1 MGKKTTR
8 DQIVEAADDLFYR
21 QGYEHTS
28 FTEIAD
34 IVGISRGNFYHHFKT
49 KNDLLS
55 AVIMLR
61 TDSTRGLLQQWE
73 DQGMQPVDRI
83 RSFIRILVANQAKI
97 MRHGCP
103 VGTLCTELSKLG
115 HGTAAEANGLFVL
128 FHTWLRRQFEQLQ
141 PSDDADA
148 LALHLLARSQGVATL
163 AQAFHDADFVM
174 REVALM
180 EQWLDACVPTVS
192 QDKATP
198 RRQRKAVSKH

>member
-1 MGKKTTR
+1 MGKKATR

-34 IVGISRGNFYHHFKT
+34 AVGISRGNFYHHFKT
-49 KNDLLS
+49 KDDLLS

-61 TDSTRGLLQQWE
+61 TDRTHGLLQQWE
-73 DQGMQPVDRI
+73 DQGMQPADRI
-83 RSFIRILVANQAKI
+83 RSFIRILVANQTQI

-103 VGTLCTELSKLG
+103 VGTLSTELSKLG
-115 HGTAAEANGLFVL
+115 HGAAAEANGLFLL
-128 FHTWLRRQFEQLQ
+128 FHAWLQRQFAQVR
-141 PSDDADA
+141 PSHDADA

-163 AQAFHDADFVM
+163 AQAFQDADFVM

-180 EQWLDACVPTVS
+180 EQWLDACLPAAS

-198 RRQRKAVSKH
+198 RRQRKAAGKH